1 VFTRAGEDVA
11 PTFAGGGLGT
21 AGTLFVDADGIAGE
35 AGLEDDEDEEAE
47 DDNEVPLVIRVIA
60 NVGLLLP
67 ESPIKTMR

>member
-35 AGLEDDEDEEAE
+35 AGLEDEEAE